1 MLIVSRPLNSAGI
14 IPFATTAMV
23 RYGSDKVEYEFMC
36 IRGTE
41 YLTVIAKN
49 VKCREWEALLKKYG
63 LLKRKK

>member
-23 RYGSDKVEYEFMC
+23 RYGENVEYEFMC
-36 IRGTE
+36 VRGTE

-49 VKCREWEALLKKYG
+49 VNCKEWEALLKRYG
-63 LLKRKK
+63 LKKRKK